1 VARDAA
7 RHATLLYGERLA
19 KRGLVPAKRAER
31 AGEFKRLPCGHIRR
45 TELQVMR
52 KKGDQVA
59 EQHTEQTIRVRQVT
73 DVQVSWTERGRG
85 EHGAFTVQL
94 ILDSGAEEYVL
105 QPTAED
111 TKVMVE
117 LFKRANTVYFDLD
130 RKVLVP
136 NNIPLGR

>member
-1 VARDAA
+1 
-7 RHATLLYGERLA
+7 
-19 KRGLVPAKRAER
+19 
-31 AGEFKRLPCGHIRR
+31 
-45 TELQVMR
+45 M
-52 KKGDQVA
+52 A

-111 TKVMVE
+111 TKVTVE
-117 LFKRANTVYFDLD
+117 LLKRTDKVYFDLD
-130 RKVLVP
+130 RKVLIP
-136 NNIPLGR
+136 SSIPLG